1 MAGRVNTALN
11 TFTFVGIF
19 IGQWGTGV
27 ILSLWPP
34 TATGYDPRGYS
45 WALGTLLII
54 QLLGLA
60 WLWGGRSLLEKDVAV
75 ARV

>member
-19 IGQWGTGV
+19 LGQWGTGIV
-27 ILSLWPP
+27 LNLWPQ
-34 TATGYDPRGYS
+34 TAAGYDPRGYS
-45 WALGTLLII
+45 YALGALWLV
-54 QLLGLA
+54 QLAGLA
-60 WLWGGRSLLEKDVAV
+60 WLWSGRALVEKDVAI